1 MNVFLRQG
9 DKPLVEACSPVQ
21 TNESEAFSVV
31 TTRPTHN
38 TGEMQALIEAL
49 FWLSSFVEQNI
60 LQASNNVLFTVDS
73 LYVKGLIE
81 DKFVARENRV
91 LATLLRHMRGVT
103 KKRSQL
109 HIRWVRGRTGDMG
122 NSIADSLADTG
133 TLTELQHRW
142 WRRWPPNGGW
152 EEEVFAQKVVSIQR
166 ETTPCEDARRLRLDR
181 PGGLAPRFDP
191 SSHELIAALGSVTTA
206 TATSAIKWGAA
217 RCRKLRLQ
225 PGDPAKTELQKQM
238 FGVSTRKRP
247 LESSELFHRS
257 VSSTTSDATKAGR
270 SAVQRGN

>member
-1 MNVFLRQG
+1 MREKGEQETNWVALSGTHR
-9 DKPLVEACSPVQ
+9 VQ
-21 TNESEAFSVV
+21 QQDPRLSASASFALCLCTDGCARDETWKKRCAGWGFTA

-109 HIRWVRGRTGDMG
+109 HIRWLRGRTGDMG

-133 TLTELQHRW
+133 TLTELQYRW

-152 EEEVFAQKVVSIQR
+152 EEESLRTKSRKHSEGDNTLRRRTSPPTGQAQWTSPPDS
-166 ETTPCEDARRLRLDR
+166 TL
-181 PGGLAPRFDP
+181 PR
-191 SSHELIAALGSVTTA
+191 
-206 TATSAIKWGAA
+206 TS
-217 RCRKLRLQ
+217 
-225 PGDPAKTELQKQM
+225 
-238 FGVSTRKRP
+238 
-247 LESSELFHRS
+247 
-257 VSSTTSDATKAGR
+257 
-270 SAVQRGN
+270 